1 MDDLLGRSTTLR
13 ELLPTGPFVARRPG
27 PNMGH
32 VDPFDPD
39 VPITVFS
46 VRKRERRR
54 TDVWFTDPT
63 GEVWK
68 ITFKRE
74 K

>member
-1 MDDLLGRSTTLR
+1 
-13 ELLPTGPFVARRPG
+13 
-27 PNMGH
+27 MGH